1 LQSDYCY
8 EAEQQ
13 LKRDIAM
20 SDLGIERY
28 SQRLAA
34 KRIKTEMQP
43 LFDEFSPF
51 SDSKVAS
58 ETDDGEDEDEDESSS
73 SSDAESQVIER
84 NSNYF
89 CQKESARR
97 FFILLVFLRLAL
109 TLHFIK
115 VGSKTNFA
123 TILGQRF
130 LNMLTEEPNTLL
142 I

>member
-1 LQSDYCY
+1 MLNCIFKTFSSRLNTKTIFCTFLQSDYCY

-43 LFDEFSPF
+43 LFEEFSPF
-51 SDSKVAS
+51 SNS
-58 ETDDGEDEDEDESSS
+58 ETDDGEHEDESSS

-84 NSNYF
+84 NSNHI
-89 CQKESARR
+89 CQKESATR
-97 FFILLVFLRLAL
+97 ILLMIFLY
-109 TLHFIK
+109 
-115 VGSKTNFA
+115 GC
-123 TILGQRF
+123 
-130 LNMLTEEPNTLL
+130 
-142 I
+142 